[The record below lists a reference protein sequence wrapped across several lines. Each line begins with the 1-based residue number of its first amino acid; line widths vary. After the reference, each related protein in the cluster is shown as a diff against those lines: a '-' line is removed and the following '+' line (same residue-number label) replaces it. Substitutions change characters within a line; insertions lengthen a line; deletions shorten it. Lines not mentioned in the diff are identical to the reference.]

1 MQPISNTLLVA
12 SHALHQVPFATIKVD
27 DPRIRGWYRNDT
39 WESLT
44 GNFANDTVIGKTGP
58 TMLQI
63 QALETGTPASYAV
76 LVGTIGSLVQLNTVV
91 NSAASV
97 RREFSG
103 VGLFTDPMDGSSPAR
118 VDAFYMDNS
127 NPPNI
132 KYVTC
137 AGSGNYTS
145 WSAAANVHGD
155 HVLMDSQRGKANP
168 QMAVAG
174 WSGTPNYYPYI
185 FYTST
190 SSSDKTL
197 GTSLCFY
204 DGSKASGNSSRLGLT
219 LDIPGYGVA
228 TAGTLSPVTGLGAF
242 QLNAT
247 DFACVVAINNPRG
260 FKQNGLYLVWYRD
273 GIWSNPY
280 LIRPYQTQVA
290 VDDTSSSYTV
300 AFPRLTVI
308 DGVYWVTALETN
320 SIPGLTGGNL
330 NAPITK
336 STAHW
341 VAYRSTDG
349 VHWTDGLILAGT
361 EGIANGYWNTF
372 KADPTVAYETA
383 FQVNSTQNDFA
394 NCKLLTTSSTGLGS
408 GSRVFMAGYKKLWQ
422 LNNGITS
429 LLTSN
434 ATLYAANQIDLTSST
449 KNFSISLP
457 NSGAAQATVNIIN
470 RSSNT
475 PGFDDSFIYEAG
487 DQFYLESGDEFLLED
502 STTGGVIL
510 PPLNNSRI
518 LRHGGIIR
526 IVAGYVVSAVQ
537 YGVTLFTGR
546 IDELRQTT
554 KLTLGG
560 GAENSIQAVC
570 KDLAIDNLDYW
581 TTDAALEYSSSIQ
594 VWVPKISDYG
604 SIILSQGNWALF
616 AQNGF
621 LLGQLPNPSGAATI
635 VVPNL
640 DILTTNTD
648 RVADGIFDVKF
659 SFQNSLT
666 GITGGAVFRYVDNLH
681 FYHVVFNNSD
691 NNAWLLLHYNGST
704 TPDVL
709 TAPLTKAGSRPAA
722 GEVWWMR
729 IHLFQNKLVVSSR
742 KDQTTPWNL
751 VMSNSSGVSGNDLTG
766 RLNTDTGFF
775 GFATKSGTLIPSGLS
790 NTEQTD
796 TSNVILAYVGSP
808 ESDAVQFVTGAVGG
822 FLNSYAVRF
831 LRSQNDPGGTISFY
845 ILQDDVTNPGF
856 PVLIANQDPALAP
869 ANTVYSSTEIVD
881 DGWTTVN
888 VNSTTHVTLA
898 PSTKY
903 YIAFRCDFNF
913 SDSDHSISIPLASTA
928 GNGNAYSDFGGGGI
942 WFQIGFDANFTV
954 TLSNTGGAVAVY
966 GYALYSAD
974 LPKTLNDLTTEIA
987 VKSGTLVT
995 HPKYAINEDFSSGF
1009 GTNWDTAGEKGTW
1022 TIVSGQA
1029 QGTNPLNTYGFLRHR
1044 DVQVA
1049 ECVMEFDM
1057 TIGAGGTDKAGCF
1070 IMQQTN
1076 GAMNNPGN
1084 VQCYTIEFDA
1094 VSNKVVIHA
1103 CYQEEPAGGAGGN
1116 IIFTSQPVLDLVAGF
1131 QYHVRVQHS
1140 GKFILVWLDDWLVAS
1155 VREQTAYRV
1164 VAGAPSPIDETPLRL
1179 PGYVG
1184 LLTYSNGAP
1193 AGTFDN
1199 FVITELKEVK
1209 DYFPI
1214 NTNTNGNSAMQNLHR
1229 YDRVKAFGDYDGGL
1243 AWGYYDQLAASGDL
1257 PYTTTIK
1264 SGTKVSS
1271 NRYWYSHVS
1280 PFGDYN
1286 AHRYSG
1292 ALLDQEGTRYAQQD
1306 YTDVRSDRSA
1316 FHAAAYPIRTFR
1328 EVTDGYTFTA
1338 ALNPGI
1344 QREDLITI
1352 TNAMDGTNGQY
1363 IVDAVQ
1369 IEYDTSTNPAHADMT
1384 VTCRK
1389 FISATAE
1396 GAT

>member
-1 MQPISNTLLVA
+1 MQPISNTLLTA
-12 SHALHQVPFATIKVD
+12 SHSLHQIPFATVNVD

-63 QALETGTPASYAV
+63 QALETGSPASYAV

-91 NSAASV
+91 KSESSV

-103 VGLFTDPMDGSSPAR
+103 VGLFTDPVDGSSPAR

-132 KYVTC
+132 KYSTC

-168 QMAVAG
+168 QMVVAG

-242 QLNAT
+242 QLNST
-247 DFACVVAINNPRG
+247 DFACVVAVNNPRG
-260 FKQNGLYLVWYRD
+260 LKQSGIYLVWYRD
-273 GIWSNPY
+273 GIWSNLYPVR
-280 LIRPYQTQVA
+280 LNQTLPA
-290 VDDTSSSYTV
+290 SPNDSSSIYSL
-300 AFPRLTVI
+300 AFPRITVI
-308 DGVYWVTALETN
+308 DGVYWVTAVESV
-320 SIPGLTGGNL
+320 SIPGLAAGNL

-336 STAHW
+336 SYAHW
-341 VAYRSTDG
+341 VAYRSLDG
-349 VHWTDGLILAGT
+349 VHWTDGLVLAGT
-361 EGIANGYWNTF
+361 EGIGNGYWNIF
-372 KADPTVAYETA
+372 QSDPTVPYNTA
-383 FQVNSTQNDFA
+383 FQVGITQNDFA
-394 NCKLLTTSSTGLGS
+394 NCKLLTTSSSGLGS

-429 LLTSN
+429 LITTN
-434 ATLYAANQIDLTSST
+434 ATLYAANQIDLTSAT
-449 KNFSISLP
+449 KDFSLTLP
-457 NSGAAQATVNIIN
+457 NSGAGQATVNIVN
-470 RSSNT
+470 RSANS
-475 PGFDDSFIYEAG
+475 PSFSDVFIYEAG
-487 DQFYLESGDEFLLED
+487 DPIYLESGDEFLLED
-502 STTGGVIL
+502 STSGGIIL

-518 LRHGGIIR
+518 LRHGGIVR
-526 IVAGYVVSAVQ
+526 IVAGYVVSSVE
-537 YGVTLFTGR
+537 YGATVFTGR

-554 KLTLGG
+554 QLQLGG
-560 GAENSIQAVC
+560 GAVNTIQAVC
-570 KDLAIDNLDYW
+570 KDVAIDNLDYW
-581 TTDAALEYSSSIQ
+581 TTDSALEYSSSIQ

-604 SIILSQGNWALF
+604 SIILVQGQWSLNSG
-616 AQNGF
+616 GF
-621 LLGQLPNPSGAATI
+621 LLGQLPNAAGLPV

-648 RVADGIFDVKF
+648 RVVDGIFDVKF

-666 GITGGAVFRYVDNLH
+666 GITGGAIFRYVDNLH

-709 TAPLTKAGSRPAA
+709 TAPLTKTGSRPAA
-722 GEVWWMR
+722 GEIWWMR
-729 IHLFQNKLVVSSR
+729 VHLFQNKIVVSSR

-751 VMSNSSGVSGNDLTG
+751 VLSNGVGSSDLGGN

-796 TSNVILAYVGSP
+796 TSNVILASAGSP
-808 ESDAVQFVTGAVGG
+808 ESDAVQFVTGATGG

-831 LRSQNDPGGTISFY
+831 TRSKDDPGGTISFY

-856 PVLIANQDPALAP
+856 PVLIANQDPALVP

-881 DGWTTVN
+881 DSWTTVN

-898 PSTKY
+898 PNTPY

-913 SDSDHSISIPLASTA
+913 SDSDHSISIPLASTS

-954 TLSNTGGAVAVY
+954 TLSNSGGAVAVY

-974 LPKTLNDLTTEIA
+974 LPHTLNDLTAEIA
-987 VKSGTLVT
+987 TKSGSLVN

-1029 QGTNPLNTYGFLRHR
+1029 QGNNALGAYGFLRHR
-1044 DVQVA
+1044 DIQVA
-1049 ECVMEFDM
+1049 EFVMDCDM
-1057 TIGAGGTDKAGCF
+1057 TIGTGGTDKAGFF

-1076 GAMNNPGN
+1076 GAMNNAGN

-1094 VSNKVVIHA
+1094 VSNKCVIHA
-1103 CYQEEPAGGAGGN
+1103 CYQEEPQGGASGN

-1131 QYHVRVQHS
+1131 QYHVRIQHS

-1184 LLTYSNGAP
+1184 MLTFSNGAP

-1199 FVITELKEVK
+1199 FVITELKEIK

-1214 NTNTNGNSAMQNLHR
+1214 NTNTNGQTAMQNLHR
-1229 YDRVKAFGDYDGGL
+1229 YDRVKVFGDYDGGL
-1243 AWGYYDQLAASGDL
+1243 TWGYYDNLQASGDL

-1271 NRYWYSHVS
+1271 NRYWYSHIR

-1286 AHRYSG
+1286 ADRYS
-1292 ALLDQEGTRYAQQD
+1292 AYLLDQEGTRFGQQD

-1316 FHAAAYPIRTFR
+1316 YHAAAYPIRTFR
-1328 EVTDGYTFTA
+1328 EVTDGYEFVA
-1338 ALNPGI
+1338 GANPGI
-1344 QREDLITI
+1344 QREDKITI
-1352 TNAMDGTNGQY
+1352 TNALDGTNDTY
-1363 IVDAVQ
+1363 IVDAVRMD
-1369 IEYDTSTNPAHADMT
+1369 YTANPPKFDMT

-1389 FISATAE
+1389 FISSTAE
-1396 GAT
+1396 GAA